1 MTSVVVITAGRTGSC
16 LIVEN
21 LRRHFKD
28 VHHTHDPLYIPAD
41 DDSICV
47 ISKRKNDFLA
57 MISAQVGVKT
67 NEYLTY
73 TNKDV
78 EPFNIDVK
86 DFTNFYLH
94 YNAIYTQIKTEY
106 YKKII
111 EIYYEDLLDD
121 PRHLFSLFG
130 IDALTDYKL
139 TSKCPYNYEKL
150 VLNFKEL
157 KDLYNSYEVN
167 KEKLFKDHPV
177 YFNKD
182 KDS

>member
-1 MTSVVVITAGRTGSC
+1 MTSLVVITAGRTGSL
-16 LIVEN
+16 LIVDN

-28 VHHTHDPLYIPAD
+28 VYHTHDPLYIPANH
-41 DDSICV
+41 DSICV

-57 MISAQVGVKT
+57 MISMQIGVKT

-78 EPFNIDVK
+78 EPFIIEVK

-121 PRHLFSLFG
+121 PQHLFSLFG

-139 TSKCPYNYEKL
+139 TLKCPYNYEKL
-150 VLNFKEL
+150 VLNLKEL
-157 KDLYNSYEVN
+157 KGLYDSYEAD
-167 KEKLFKDHPV
+167 KDKFLDEHPV
-177 YFNKD
+177 YFNT
-182 KDS
+182 

>member
-1 MTSVVVITAGRTGSC
+1 MTSIVVITAGRTGSW

-21 LRRHFKD
+21 LRRQF
-28 VHHTHDPLYIPAD
+28 VNVCQTHDPLYIPAN
-41 DDSICV
+41 DSICV

-57 MISAQVGVKT
+57 MISMQIGVKT
-67 NEYLTY
+67 NEYATY

-78 EPFNIDVK
+78 EPFIIEVK

-94 YNAIYTQIKTEY
+94 YNAIYTQIKTDH

-111 EIYYEDLLDD
+111 EIYYEDLLSD
-121 PRHLFSLFG
+121 PQHLFSLFG
-130 IDALTDYKL
+130 IDALTDYGL
-139 TSKCPYNYEKL
+139 ASKCPYRYEKL
-150 VLNFKEL
+150 VLNFIELKEL
-157 KDLYNSYEVN
+157 YDSYEADKDN
-167 KEKLFKDHPV
+167 FLNDHPV